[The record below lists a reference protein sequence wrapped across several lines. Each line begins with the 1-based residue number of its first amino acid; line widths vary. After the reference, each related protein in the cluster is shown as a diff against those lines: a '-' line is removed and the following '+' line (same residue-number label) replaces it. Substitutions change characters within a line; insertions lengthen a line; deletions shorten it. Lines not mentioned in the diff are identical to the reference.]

1 MKEVVSIVDFG
12 RYSING
18 STVCHD
24 PLADPSAPSARQV
37 RKTSQVPH
45 LTTMFE

>member
-12 RYSING
+12 RYSLNG

-24 PLADPSAPSARQV
+24 PLADPSARQV
-37 RKTSQVPH
+37 QKTSEVPH
-45 LTTMFE
+45 LTTTFE